1 MSPQLSARR
10 PAFPIKKPD
19 RRTIAGSIRRA
30 ARVLREAGLMS
41 AWILRDCH
49 GIRTPGSERQ
59 NGTLAALFRLAL
71 HHSVTALSV
80 KKALMGWRAVDQLQ
94 VPVSS

>member
-1 MSPQLSARR
+1 MG
-10 PAFPIKKPD
+10 F
-19 RRTIAGSIRRA
+19 
-30 ARVLREAGLMS
+30 
-41 AWILRDCH
+41 
-49 GIRTPGSERQ
+49 ERQ

-80 KKALMGWRAVDQLQ
+80 KKALMGWRAINQLQ